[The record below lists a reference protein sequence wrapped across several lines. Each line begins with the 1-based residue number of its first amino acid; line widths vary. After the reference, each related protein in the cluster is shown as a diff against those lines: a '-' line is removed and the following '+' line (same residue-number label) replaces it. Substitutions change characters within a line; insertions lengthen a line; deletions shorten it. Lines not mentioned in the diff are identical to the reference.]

1 MTQLERIR
9 RNERISHIET
19 YSNHALYEPGS
30 WLAKPA
36 KTVMDLLPFFDLF
49 SSIRILDLG
58 CGVGRNSI
66 ALAQAFQDIDC
77 CIDCVDI
84 LDFAIEKLKENSEK
98 FGVSPMING
107 ITESIDRYPIPV
119 EGYDWILAVSA
130 LEHMDSKESL
140 IQKLKEIRSGI
151 RDGGV
156 VCLILNSDVKELCH
170 DTKQVLRPQF
180 EVNLP
185 TSELQEILYDIFS
198 GWTTLKNSFQMQK
211 YDIPRNGC
219 ISELSS
225 NVITFAAQK

>member
-30 WLAKPA
+30 WLAKPV
-36 KTVMDLLPFFDLF
+36 KTVMDLLPHFDSF

-66 ALAQAFQDIDC
+66 AVAQAFQNIHC

-84 LDFAIEKLKENSEK
+84 LDYSIDKLKENAER
-98 FGVSPMING
+98 FDVSHMING
-107 ITESIDRYPIPV
+107 ITASIDRYQIPSDS
-119 EGYDWILAVSA
+119 YDWILAVSA
-130 LEHMDSKESL
+130 LEHMDSKESF
-140 IQKLKEIRSGI
+140 IQKLAEIHKGI
-151 RDGGV
+151 RKGGI
-156 VCLILNSDVKELCH
+156 VCLILNSDVREFHKV
-170 DTKQVLRPQF
+170 TKQPLYPQF

-185 TSELQEILYDIFS
+185 TSQLLEILHQIFS
-198 GWTTLKNSFQMQK
+198 DWTVLKERIQMQK